1 MTAQDDRP
9 GGVNTGANIAE
20 AKKPR
25 SKAQREAD
33 LVTLASLYL
42 QGYQQAEIGKELGIS
57 QAQVSKDLAIV
68 YSRWRESSIID
79 FDAAKQRELERIDEV
94 ERAYW
99 QAWRD
104 SRRDSKKTKKLAIRA
119 GAGETIRGE
128 EANETRSGNPEYLKG
143 VQWCIEQRCKILGI
157 NAPTKTEVTE
167 IDGGGIDIDA
177 AIQREI
183 ERIAS
188 AYQTGNPDAI
198 PATQGAGPNAV
209 AIAAR

>member
-1 MTAQDDRP
+1 MTAQDEKP
-9 GGVNTGANIAE
+9 PVNTAVNTE
-20 AKKPR
+20 EWKKPR

-33 LVTLASLYL
+33 LLTLSSLYL
-42 QGYQQAEIGKELGIS
+42 QGFQQSEIGKELGIS
-57 QAQVSKDLAIV
+57 QAQVSKDLAVV
-68 YSRWRESSIID
+68 YSRWRESSVIN

-119 GAGETIRGE
+119 GTGETVRGE

-143 VQWCIEQRCKILGI
+143 VQWCIEQRCKIIGI

-177 AIQREI
+177 AI
-183 ERIAS
+183 
-188 AYQTGNPDAI
+188 
-198 PATQGAGPNAV
+198 
-209 AIAAR
+209 

>member
-1 MTAQDDRP
+1 MTAQDEKP
-9 GGVNTGANIAE
+9 PVNTAVNTE
-20 AKKPR
+20 EWKKPR

-33 LVTLASLYL
+33 LLTLSSLYL
-42 QGYQQAEIGKELGIS
+42 QGFQQSEIGKELGIS
-57 QAQVSKDLAIV
+57 QAQVSKDLAVV
-68 YSRWRESSIID
+68 YSRWRESSVIN

-99 QAWRD
+99 RAWRD

-119 GAGETIRGE
+119 GTGETVRGE

-143 VQWCIEQRCKILGI
+143 VQWCIEQRCKIIGI

-183 ERIAS
+183 ERIAA
-188 AYQTGNPDAI
+188 AYQTGNPSAI
-198 PATQGAGPNAV
+198 PATQGTGSDSV
-209 AIAAR
+209 AILAR